1 MFENYLGDQVLE
13 DRGGRIIETTLVPA
27 PKQRS
32 SREENKEI
40 KANHLPDG

>member
-1 MFENYLGDQVLE
+1 MFGSYLRDQGLE

-27 PKQRS
+27 PKKRN